1 MDWFLVPTRLEH
13 MPCLSFRRVLTTWK
27 TSTIFSFSA
36 LSRRFHRAQKAPERE
51 EPSLREHKGKQT
63 SEELQWQTESPAN
76 IYASL
81 IETCQDPILRGTS
94 VTSLTGREQ
103 SWVW

>member
-1 MDWFLVPTRLEH
+1 MDWFLVPTRREH

-63 SEELQWQTESPAN
+63 PEEPQWQTESTAN

-81 IETCQDPILRGTS
+81 IEL
-94 VTSLTGREQ
+94 LL
-103 SWVW
+103 